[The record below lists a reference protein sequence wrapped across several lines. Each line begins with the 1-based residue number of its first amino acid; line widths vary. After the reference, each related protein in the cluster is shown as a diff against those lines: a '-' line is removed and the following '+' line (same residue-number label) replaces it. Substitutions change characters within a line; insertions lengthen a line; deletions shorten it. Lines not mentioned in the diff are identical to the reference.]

1 MDIEFHCTT
10 TMCGDWKYNKSFHLF
25 KEALNCKEIEKNS
38 KQKKNRKN
46 NFKHKNYFL
55 KEIKNYIENVH
66 KNLWRVIKL
75 PFHVFS

>member
-38 KQKKNRKN
+38 KQKKIVKIILNTKIIFWRK
-46 NFKHKNYFL
+46 L
-55 KEIKNYIENVH
+55 KIILRMYIKIYDV
-66 KNLWRVIKL
+66 L
-75 PFHVFS
+75 